1 VSNSARPADGFADQ
15 VLPYAR
21 LLHSTALRLTGN
33 PADAE
38 DLVQETYAKAYAGFG
53 SFQQGT
59 NLRAWLYRIQ
69 ANTFYG
75 TCRTRGRRPRE
86 LPLEAALESA
96 AAERT
101 AVANSAED
109 TALARMLDPALRQA
123 LRELPSYLSTT
134 VYLADA
140 EGYSY
145 AEIAE
150 ITGVPPGTVM
160 ARLHRGRGRLR
171 ARLAA
176 GQRPARP
183 GQRPARPGQ
192 RSRAA

>member
-1 VSNSARPADGFADQ
+1 MSDSARPADRFADQ

-75 TCRTRGRRPRE
+75 SCRIRGRRPRE

-101 AVANSAED
+101 AVASSAED
-109 TALARMLDPALRQA
+109 TALARMPDPVLKQA
-123 LRELPSYLSTT
+123 LRELPSQLSATI
-134 VYLADA
+134 YLADA
-140 EGYSY
+140 ERYSY
-145 AEIAE
+145 AEIAKL
-150 ITGVPPGTVM
+150 TGVPLGTVM
-160 ARLHRGRGRLR
+160 SRLHRGRKRLR
-171 ARLAA
+171 ARLTGDQSPA
-176 GQRPARP
+176 GPR
-183 GQRPARPGQ
+183 Q

>member
-1 VSNSARPADGFADQ
+1 MSNSAGPADRFADQ

-69 ANTFYG
+69 TNTFYG
-75 TCRTRGRRPRE
+75 SCRTRSRRPRE
-86 LPLEAALESA
+86 LPLEAALGSA

-101 AVANSAED
+101 AVAHSAED
-109 TALARMLDPALRQA
+109 TALAGMPHPALGQA
-123 LRELPSYLSTT
+123 LRELPSHLSTT
-134 VYLADA
+134 IYLADA

-150 ITGVPPGTVM
+150 ITGVPLGTVM
-160 ARLHRGRGRLR
+160 SRLHRGRKRLR
-171 ARLAA
+171 ARLAGERPPA
-176 GQRPARP
+176 G
-183 GQRPARPGQ
+183 PGQ

>member
-1 VSNSARPADGFADQ
+1 VSDSARPADRFADQ
-15 VLPYAR
+15 VLPYDS

-69 ANTFYG
+69 ANTFYSS
-75 TCRTRGRRPRE
+75 CRTGGRRPRE

-96 AAERT
+96 APERT

-109 TALARMLDPALRQA
+109 AALARMPDPALKQG
-123 LRELPSYLSTT
+123 LRELPSYLSAT

-145 AEIAE
+145 AEIAK
-150 ITGVPPGTVM
+150 ITGVPLGTVM
-160 ARLHRGRGRLR
+160 SRLHRGRKRLR
-171 ARLAA
+171 AWLA
-176 GQRPARP
+176 GDQPPVGSR
-183 GQRPARPGQ
+183 Q

>member
-1 VSNSARPADGFADQ
+1 
-15 VLPYAR
+15 VLPYDS

-69 ANTFYG
+69 ANTFYSS
-75 TCRTRGRRPRE
+75 CRTGGRRPRE

-96 AAERT
+96 APERT

-109 TALARMLDPALRQA
+109 AALARMPDPALKQG
-123 LRELPSYLSTT
+123 LRELPSYLSAT
-134 VYLADA
+134 VYLADRRA
-140 EGYSY
+140 
-145 AEIAE
+145 IA
-150 ITGVPPGTVM
+150 T
-160 ARLHRGRGRLR
+160 R
-171 ARLAA
+171 
-176 GQRPARP
+176 
-183 GQRPARPGQ
+183 
-192 RSRAA
+192 RSRRLPGCRWAP